1 MHCGCQRF
9 RCIQNPFAPVLLNF
23 MENVSLV
30 GCTFIQELQVPV
42 VTYQNF
48 DGQMEL
54 DTKLQSEAEAE
65 AAFDALETFS
75 PFNKFRIGS
84 EFDKIGNGKT
94 GTRIFVYNLKTW
106 GGSKCLFEWHSG
118 GEQGEDGDQ
127 MGDIMI
133 QGKRIRSRNGQTSQ
147 MVTFITKFKG

>member
-1 MHCGCQRF
+1 
-9 RCIQNPFAPVLLNF
+9 
-23 MENVSLV
+23 MENLSLA
-30 GCTFIQELQVPV
+30 GHTFIQELQVPI

-54 DTKLQSEAEAE
+54 DTELQSDAEAE
-65 AAFDALETFS
+65 AAFDAVETFS

-106 GGSKCLFEWHSG
+106 GGSKCLFEWCS
-118 GEQGEDGDQ
+118 GEQGEDGDR

-147 MVTFITKFKG
+147 MVTFITNAKG